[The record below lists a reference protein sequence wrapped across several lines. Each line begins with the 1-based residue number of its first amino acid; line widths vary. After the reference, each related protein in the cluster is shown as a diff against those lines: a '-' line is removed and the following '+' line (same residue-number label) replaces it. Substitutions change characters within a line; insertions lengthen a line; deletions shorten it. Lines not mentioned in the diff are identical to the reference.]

1 MTTPSKVILSTLE
14 QAQSIM
20 SRWFVPQ
27 GITAEQALEE
37 LLPILDNKTL
47 LQAMCDLSKEL

>member
-27 GITAEQALEE
+27 GITAEQTLEE

-47 LQAMCDLSKEL
+47 LQARCDLRKEL